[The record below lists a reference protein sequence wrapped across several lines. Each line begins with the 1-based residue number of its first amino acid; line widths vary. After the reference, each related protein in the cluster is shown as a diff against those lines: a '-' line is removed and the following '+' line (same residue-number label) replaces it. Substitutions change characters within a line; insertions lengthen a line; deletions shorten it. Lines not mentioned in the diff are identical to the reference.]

1 MEFCVK
7 HLSRP
12 GSKAAIDERQF
23 FDIKPDVFLARRL
36 ETAEKVKTLAG
47 ISSKFQYVCEVDL
60 KTFFEYFHLILFSR
74 WTAQFDGEG
83 IPASAIAALVWIGAT
98 APLRK

>member
-23 FDIKPDVFLARRL
+23 FDIKPDVFLARKL
-36 ETAEKVKTLAG
+36 EIAEKVKTLAG
-47 ISSKFQYVCEVDL
+47 ISSKFQYVCEVNL
-60 KTFFEYFHLILFSR
+60 KKIEFFHRILFLR
-74 WTAQFDGEG
+74 WTAQFDGGG
-83 IPASAIAALVWIGAT
+83 IPVSAIAALVWIGAT